1 MIDSKENNGFEL
13 GVKGLRWLRDIL
25 TNFGDWNAR
34 PFAQCKL
41 NYHNNHYLLSTNYD
55 YNVACNL
62 CHSEKN

>member
-25 TNFGDWNAR
+25 TNFGDWNVR

-41 NYHNNHYLLSTNYD
+41 NYHNNHYLLLTNYD